1 MFADPWPDIIY
12 RLLNSIFENFILKT
26 SLLQPIKTSNS
37 YQTYFGLTLLT
48 LLTPEKYEKL
58 LQSYFLVPAPANK
71 NSSTRSELQSNPVQ
85 ECRHCIPDCRQYLMG
100 IEFKSLFSQ
109 KENFSIITIVFIK
122 ITASKKSHWP
132 G

>member
-58 LQSYFLVPAPANK
+58 LQSQSQLLQTKTPQQEV
-71 NSSTRSELQSNPVQ
+71 NSSQIQCRSVDIAFQ
-85 ECRHCIPDCRQYLMG
+85 
-100 IEFKSLFSQ
+100 
-109 KENFSIITIVFIK
+109 IVGNI
-122 ITASKKSHWP
+122 
-132 G
+132 